1 MKNNSIVEYKKNI
14 ISRIKKYFL
23 NLFKSKDTFNNSVD
37 ENVNVD
43 IEIDI
48 NKIKEN
54 DFFENLKVNTNDF
67 SKLNNKNDF
76 LKYID
81 GNINALDSLSVD
93 RLKKLKEYY
102 AQVIEENDIIINQLK
117 KSN

>member
-1 MKNNSIVEYKKNI
+1 MTNKDLLEHYISKSGYKKSFI
-14 ISRIKKYFL
+14 AKQIGVTSYGFL
-23 NLFKSKDTFNNSVD
+23 L
-37 ENVNVD
+37 
-43 IEIDI
+43 
-48 NKIKEN
+48 
-54 DFFENLKVNTNDF
+54 
-67 SKLNNKNDF
+67 KLNNKNDF